1 MRRFLTWLGLG
12 AGALAVWRWRLRR
25 RKPAPPVDDPA
36 EELKRRLADSRTD
49 ESAAAPEPEVEEPQP
64 TLDERR
70 RDARGVRERR
80 ELGGAVSGEPGV
92 SPMSRDEDI
101 STLLDAYDA
110 QLRAHV
116 HDRLRLPDSIS
127 YEWDGPILRW
137 TGFGD
142 RGMVGYR
149 DLD

>member
-70 RDARGVRERR
+70 RAVHDHARRAIDDM
-80 ELGGAVSGEPGV
+80 LGGEDLPGEE
-92 SPMSRDEDI
+92 SK
-101 STLLDAYDA
+101 
-110 QLRAHV
+110 
-116 HDRLRLPDSIS
+116 
-127 YEWDGPILRW
+127 
-137 TGFGD
+137 
-142 RGMVGYR
+142 
-149 DLD
+149 